1 MSLGLTVLI
10 GALGVVVA
18 AVLILSAIG
27 LRNSLV
33 RQRNDLGR
41 AWLSLDQL
49 LKQRRDELPRLIGTC
64 RSYLR
69 DGPSLLDGVAAAR
82 TSEQKAANPAE
93 KARASRELQR
103 ALHNLFTTG
112 DRDSALALDTSY
124 RQVKKSILGL
134 DEKIASEQ
142 AHFNEQATAFNFRI
156 GRFPGS
162 LAARAAGLE
171 PQALFE
177 ARDVDRI

>member
-1 MSLGLTVLI
+1 MGLVALI
-10 GALGVVVA
+10 VALGVVLA
-18 AVLILSAIG
+18 AALILSAIG

-69 DGPSLLDGVAAAR
+69 DGSGLLDGVAAAR
-82 TSEQKAANPAE
+82 TAEQTAARPAE
-93 KARASRELQR
+93 KARASRELQQ
-103 ALHNLFTTG
+103 ALHSLFDTA
-112 DRDSALALDTSY
+112 DRDSALALDAGY

-134 DEKIASEQ
+134 EERIASEQ

-162 LAARAAGLE
+162 LAARAAGLDT
-171 PQALFE
+171 QVLFE
-177 ARDVDRI
+177 ARDVDRN